1 MRHLVIRTVLVPV
14 LLAISLAVTAGAD
27 DPPHLRIVD
36 HRLKEQVE
44 RAARQ
49 SDTLRELIARIETA
63 SALVFVQCDP
73 SLKTSLSAH
82 LGLVTRVDQLRFV
95 HIAVRCTL
103 PESQLI
109 PILAHEFHHALEIGE
124 RPEIVDSDSM
134 ELFYESV
141 GFESGRDGSHRAF
154 ETEAARAVQQRVADE
169 LRRPVLGPTTGT
181 R

>member
-1 MRHLVIRTVLVPV
+1 MRSR
-14 LLAISLAVTAGAD
+14 S
-27 DPPHLRIVD
+27 
-36 HRLKEQVE
+36 
-44 RAARQ
+44 
-49 SDTLRELIARIETA
+49 
-63 SALVFVQCDP
+63 
-73 SLKTSLSAH
+73 
-82 LGLVTRVDQLRFV
+82 
-95 HIAVRCTL
+95 
-103 PESQLI
+103 
-109 PILAHEFHHALEIGE
+109 GE

>member
-1 MRHLVIRTVLVPV
+1 MRHIVVRPV
-14 LLAISLAVTAGAD
+14 LLAVLLTKSVAVAAAAG

-36 HRLKEQVE
+36 RRLKEQVE
-44 RAARQ
+44 RTARQ
-49 SDTLRELIARIETA
+49 SETLRELIARIEA
-63 SALVFVQCDP
+63 APALVFVQCDP
-73 SLKTSLSAH
+73 SLKASLSAH

-124 RPEIVDSDSM
+124 RPEIVDNDSM
-134 ELFYESV
+134 ELFYESI

-154 ETEAARAVQQRVADE
+154 ETDAARAVQQQVSDE
-169 LRRPVLGPTTGT
+169 LRRPAPTNAT